1 MILLPQTTPFSV
13 SGPHIADVNILL
25 PPKMTHPV
33 EYRLRGSDGCF
44 KWSWDHHD
52 ILALLPEYNASS
64 LCSTSARLKSIA
76 PYSGRKETAVYATD
90 MNTGAVIRCKI
101 YIDRISRIKIFHS
114 SVKLDLDGLATLRV
128 RAFDSEENVF
138 SSLVG
143 LQFMWQLMPE
153 KDGLPHH
160 LVHVPLKESPL
171 SDCGGLCGDLD
182 IQVKIED
189 SGVYS
194 DLYVVRGTE
203 IGHEVVS
210 VHLVEPLS
218 EHMADNIVLTVA
230 EAMSLDPP
238 SPVCVL
244 LDAIVHYSLKVIH
257 GNIPQLVTLPSA
269 FHRWSIL
276 NSSVAQ
282 VDQMMGTV
290 RALNLGMTAVIVED
304 TRVAGH
310 TQVSTFLVALPDS
323 LLLYILP
330 LSAAGDLVE
339 GIEPIPSVS
348 RWYIVAGRQYLI
360 HMKVFSQGPGA
371 QEIYITKNDNIELHD
386 TQSEFWSILPIADEI
401 VEKGR
406 SRILKATSYG
416 LGKLIATLKYS
427 SGDDGT
433 KKILKVVQE
442 VMVCDQVK
450 FSMDGVL
457 GRILLPWAP
466 GVHQEMELKATGGCA
481 MLSSDYKWFS
491 SDTAIVS
498 VSASGTV
505 EAKNPGRATIKAV
518 SSFDSL
524 NFDEVVVEVYLPSSM
539 LMLPNFPVE
548 TLIGSHLLASVTLKT
563 SNGAF
568 FHKCDAF
575 RSSIKWKCE
584 SDAFTIVDAGG
595 SLISDKLGILDLDR
609 SSYGPPCALSFVY
622 AASSGQTMLHATMI
636 KEYQPFDHSISSSVV
651 LKASSRIAAYS
662 PLHVYQASD
671 GNKFGGYWFDMVQ
684 TEANNQQNLE
694 YLYLVPGT
702 HVDLILNGGP
712 ERWDHGVEFI
722 ETVEATGQGNSD
734 FKDGGLVHK
743 IFNMHGSAH
752 RVKCQEVGNYKLT
765 FKRGNLIGND
775 HPLPAISEVQLLVTC
790 SFPSSIALIAD
801 EPVNAIEV
809 IQSVALAERTNE
821 RIQTTPVRVANG
833 RTVRMSAVGISDS
846 GKAFANSSS
855 LPLMWELID
864 CDDLAFWDDL
874 ATTQSNWEK
883 FLVLQ
888 NATGVCLVRATVV
901 PSSSHVSQH
910 FIEVQNDLTDAITL
924 QLVSSLRL
932 LPEFSLLFFS
942 PDARLNLSITGG
954 SCSLDTLVNDT
965 KVVEIMQPAPGLQ
978 CLQLLLA
985 PKKLGTVLVT
995 VRDIGLAP
1003 PLSASSMVQV
1013 ADVDWIKITSGEEL
1027 ILMKGSMQEVNF
1039 LAGVSSGFTFD
1050 LSQYAY
1056 MSIQVHIEDDIVEL
1070 AANDQFSSNVDGY
1083 ANMQN
1088 FTVHAV
1094 HVGVTNLYISARR
1107 HSGHEIRSQPIKIEV
1122 YAPPRIHPSDIFLVP
1137 GASYALTVKGGPT
1150 SGAYVKYSCKDVEV
1164 AKIHSSSGRVSAVSP
1179 GNSTVIATVYTS
1191 GDLVICQAYGKVKV
1205 GVPSLAMLNVQSE
1218 QLAVGRHMPIFPS
1231 LSEGNLFSFYELC
1244 KNYKWTIEDEGV
1256 LGFEAVDYL
1265 HGKNH
1270 MIPFSTGKE
1279 YGSTGYSV
1287 DHDNGFIKVLHG
1299 RSAGKTNV
1307 KISFTCDFLSS
1318 KSSLRSR
1325 LYNAS
1330 ISMVVVPELPL
1341 ALGLPATWILP
1352 PHYTTSDLL
1361 PLSLD
1366 SHSKGNSPSLKNS
1379 IMYSLLGECD
1389 RKVDGVPDDAIFID
1403 EGKIRTTESGNL
1415 ACIQAKDMSTG
1426 RTEVASCLRVA
1437 EVAQIRF
1444 TGEKLLVHTLAIGG
1458 EVDLPIKYYD
1468 VLGNPFHEAQGVVQY
1483 GVETNYPDVVSIED
1497 SGDSNGKIHL
1507 RALGQGRALLQIA
1520 FSSNPQKSDYVVI
1533 FVGARLHPQ
1542 NPVLHPGSHL
1552 NFRVEGLDDQIL
1564 GQWFSANE
1572 SIVSVDLLSGKAEA
1586 IREGTT
1592 HVIFNSSNVQLQTAV
1607 SVLKHGIL
1615 SVHAPNET
1623 LTNVHI
1629 PTKGYSFI
1637 VKLDGSHS
1645 QDIKTAQDTIDILF
1659 DCRVDPPYVGYV
1671 KPWKDFD
1678 TGNSYCLFF
1687 PYPPEHSIFS
1697 SPESRSMGQEM
1708 SVSISASLKG
1718 EKHVSSSASALFVGG
1733 FSILEVDRD
1742 SLRLNMTSGSIR
1754 SIITIVGNTNVEM
1767 LWHDKDRLSVRPIHR
1782 DNSQIGW
1789 HARYEVKIHKAEK
1802 FRDKLVI
1809 KLPSTGQIMEVDVN
1823 YDPEEREALGRSAI
1837 ILRVQ
1842 VFICI
1847 AVFILC
1853 GAIVL
1858 CHEYHPDRI
1867 RQPITPGTP
1876 LVAAPITP
1884 QRSSPAVVNEESP
1897 RTPQPFLDYVRRT
1910 IDETPY
1916 YRQDVRRRANPQN
1929 TF

>member
-1 MILLPQTTPFSV
+1 
-13 SGPHIADVNILL
+13 
-25 PPKMTHPV
+25 
-33 EYRLRGSDGCF
+33 
-44 KWSWDHHD
+44 
-52 ILALLPEYNASS
+52 
-64 LCSTSARLKSIA
+64 
-76 PYSGRKETAVYATD
+76 
-90 MNTGAVIRCKI
+90 
-101 YIDRISRIKIFHS
+101 
-114 SVKLDLDGLATLRV
+114 
-128 RAFDSEENVF
+128 
-138 SSLVG
+138 
-143 LQFMWQLMPE
+143 MWQLMPE

-160 LVHVPLKESPL
+160 LLHVPLKESPL

-290 RALNLGMTAVIVED
+290 RALNLGMTTVIVED

-310 TQVSTFLVALPDS
+310 TQVSTFLVVLPDS

-330 LSAAGDLVE
+330 LSAAGDPVE

-360 HMKVFSQGPGA
+360 HTKVFSQGPGA

-491 SDTAIVS
+491 SDMAIVS
-498 VSASGTV
+498 VSASGIV

-584 SDAFTIVDAGG
+584 SDAFTIVDAGW
-595 SLISDKLGILDLDR
+595 SLISDKLGILDFDM
-609 SSYGPPCALSFVY
+609 SSHGPPCAWSFVY
-622 AASSGQTMLHATMI
+622 AASSGQTMLHATMT

-671 GNKFGGYWFDMVQ
+671 GNQFGGYWVDMVQ
-684 TEANNQQNLE
+684 TVASNQQNLE

-702 HVDLILNGGP
+702 HVDLMLNGGP

-734 FKDGGLVHK
+734 FKDGLVHK

-752 RVKCQEVGNYKLT
+752 RIKCQEVGNYKLT

-775 HPLPAISEVQLLVTC
+775 HPLPAISEVQLLLTC

-888 NATGVCLVRATVV
+888 NATGLCLVRATVV

-910 FIEVQNDLTDAITL
+910 FIEVQNDLTDAIPL

-965 KVVEIMQPAPGLQ
+965 KIVEIMQPAPGLQ

-985 PKKLGTVLVT
+985 PKKLGAVLVT

-1027 ILMKGSMQEVNF
+1027 ILMQGSMQEINF

-1056 MSIQVHIEDDIVEL
+1056 MSIHVHIEDDIVEL
-1070 AANDQFSSNVDGY
+1070 VANDQFSSNVDGY
-1083 ANMQN
+1083 VNMQN

-1137 GASYALTVKGGPT
+1137 GASYALTVKGGPI

-1205 GVPSLAMLNVQSE
+1205 GVPSLAMLSVQSE
-1218 QLAVGRHMPIFPS
+1218 QFAVGRHMPIFPS

-1265 HGKNH
+1265 HSKNR

-1341 ALGLPATWILP
+1341 ALGLPATWTLP

-1403 EGKIRTTESGNL
+1403 EGKIRTTGSGNL

-1426 RTEVASCLRVA
+1426 RTEVGSCLRVA

-1444 TGEKLLVHTLAIGG
+1444 TGENLLVHTLAIGG
-1458 EVDLPIKYYD
+1458 EVHLPIKYYD
-1468 VLGNPFHEAQGVVQY
+1468 VLGNPFHEAQGIVQY

-1592 HVIFNSSNVQLQTAV
+1592 HVIFNSSNVQLQTVV
-1607 SVLKHGIL
+1607 SVLKQGIL

-1629 PTKGYSFI
+1629 PAKGYSFI

-1659 DCRVDPPYVGYV
+1659 DCKVDPPIGYV

-1687 PYPPEHSIFS
+1687 PYSPEHLVFS
-1697 SPESRSMGQEM
+1697 SPESRSMGQKM

-1742 SLRLNMTSGSIR
+1742 SLRLNLTSGSIR

-1789 HARYEVKIHKAEK
+1789 HARYEVKIDKAEK

-1809 KLPSTGQIMEVDVN
+1809 KLPATGQIMEVDVN
-1823 YDPEEREALGRSAI
+1823 YDPEEREALGISATYPNLLLLAVVCIAVCTLCAAI
-1837 ILRVQ
+1837 ILYYMEH
-1842 VFICI
+1842 
-1847 AVFILC
+1847 A
-1853 GAIVL
+1853 
-1858 CHEYHPDRI
+1858 DRI
-1867 RQPITPGTP
+1867 RQSNTPGTP
-1876 LVAAPITP
+1876 GVAAPITP

-1916 YRQDVRRRANPQN
+1916 YRQDFRRRANPQN

>member
-1 MILLPQTTPFSV
+1 
-13 SGPHIADVNILL
+13 
-25 PPKMTHPV
+25 
-33 EYRLRGSDGCF
+33 
-44 KWSWDHHD
+44 
-52 ILALLPEYNASS
+52 
-64 LCSTSARLKSIA
+64 
-76 PYSGRKETAVYATD
+76 
-90 MNTGAVIRCKI
+90 
-101 YIDRISRIKIFHS
+101 
-114 SVKLDLDGLATLRV
+114 
-128 RAFDSEENVF
+128 
-138 SSLVG
+138 
-143 LQFMWQLMPE
+143 MWQLMPE

-194 DLYVVRGTE
+194 DLYVVQGTE

-210 VHLVEPLS
+210 VHLVEPSS

-244 LDAIVHYSLKVIH
+244 LDAVVHYSLKVIH

-276 NSSVAQ
+276 NSSVAK
-282 VDQMMGTV
+282 VDQMMGTAH
-290 RALNLGMTAVIVED
+290 ALNLGMTTVIVED

-310 TQVSTFLVALPDS
+310 AQLSTFHVVLPDS

-330 LSAAGDLVE
+330 LSATGDPVE

-386 TQSEFWSILPIADEI
+386 TQPEFWSILPIVDGI

-416 LGKLIATLKYS
+416 LGKLIATLTYS
-427 SGDDGT
+427 SGDGGT

-450 FSMDGVL
+450 FNMDGVL
-457 GRILLPWAP
+457 GRIVLPWAP

-481 MLSSDYKWFS
+481 TLSSDYKWFS
-491 SDTAIVS
+491 SDMAIVS
-498 VSASGTV
+498 VSASGIV

-595 SLISDKLGILDLDR
+595 SLISDKLGILDLDM
-609 SSYGPPCALSFVY
+609 SSYGPPCAWSVVY
-622 AASSGQTMLHATMI
+622 AASSGQTMLHATMT

-662 PLHVYQASD
+662 PLLVYQASD
-671 GNKFGGYWFDMVQ
+671 GNQFGGYWFDLAQ
-684 TEANNQQNLE
+684 IEASNQLQNLE

-702 HVDLILNGGP
+702 HVDLMLNGGP

-722 ETVEATGQGNSD
+722 ETVEATGQG
-734 FKDGGLVHK
+734 KDGGLVHK
-743 IFNMHGSAH
+743 TFNMYGSAY
-752 RVKCQEVGNYKLT
+752 RIKCQEVGNYKLT

-775 HPLPAISEVQLLVTC
+775 HPLPAISEVQLLLTC
-790 SFPSSIALIAD
+790 SFPSSITLIAD
-801 EPVNAIEV
+801 EPVNALEV

-821 RIQTTPVRVANG
+821 RIQTTPVTVANG

-864 CDDLAFWDDL
+864 CDGLAFWDDL
-874 ATTQSNWEK
+874 ATTQSSWEK

-888 NATGVCLVRATVV
+888 NATGLCLVRATVV

-910 FIEVQNDLTDAITL
+910 FIEVQNDLTDAIPL

-965 KVVEIMQPAPGLQ
+965 KVVEIIQPAPGLQ

-995 VRDIGLAP
+995 VRDIGLTP
-1003 PLSASSMVQV
+1003 PLSASSMIQV

-1027 ILMKGSMQEVNF
+1027 ILMQGSLQEINF
-1039 LAGVSSGFTFD
+1039 LTGVSSGFAFD

-1056 MSIQVHIEDDIVEL
+1056 MSIHIHIEDDIVEL
-1070 AANDQFSSNVDGY
+1070 VANDSFSSNVDGY
-1083 ANMQN
+1083 VNMPN
-1088 FTVHAV
+1088 FTVRSV
-1094 HVGVTNLYISARR
+1094 RVGVTTLYISARR
-1107 HSGHEIRSQPIKIEV
+1107 HSGHEIHSQPIKVEV

-1150 SGAYVKYSCKDVEV
+1150 SGAYVKYSCEDNEI
-1164 AKIHSSSGRVSAVSP
+1164 AKIHSSSGRLFAVSP

-1205 GVPSLAMLNVQSE
+1205 GVPSVAMLNVQSE
-1218 QLAVGRHMPIFPS
+1218 QLAVGRDTPIFPS

-1256 LGFEAVDYL
+1256 LGFEAIDYL

-1307 KISFTCDFLSS
+1307 MISFTCDFLSS
-1318 KSSLRSR
+1318 KSSLQSR

-1330 ISMVVVPELPL
+1330 ISLLVVPELPL
-1341 ALGLPATWILP
+1341 ALGLPATWTLP

-1361 PLSLD
+1361 PLSSD

-1389 RKVDGVPDDAIFID
+1389 RKVNGVQDEAIFID

-1415 ACIQAKDMSTG
+1415 ACIQANDMSTG

-1507 RALGQGRALLQIA
+1507 RALSQGRALLQIA
-1520 FSSNPQKSDYVVI
+1520 FTSNPQKSDYVVI
-1533 FVGARLHPQ
+1533 FVGGRLHPQ
-1542 NPVLHPGSHL
+1542 NPSLHPGSHL
-1552 NFRVEGLDDQIL
+1552 NFRIEGLDDQIF

-1586 IREGTT
+1586 IGEGTT

-1607 SVLKHGIL
+1607 SVLKQGIL

-1623 LTNVHI
+1623 LTNVHV
-1629 PTKGYSFI
+1629 PAKGYSFI
-1637 VKLDGSHS
+1637 VKLDGSHN
-1645 QDIKTAQDTIDILF
+1645 QEIKTAQDTIDILF
-1659 DCRVDPPYVGYV
+1659 DCKVDPPYVGYV
-1671 KPWKDFD
+1671 KPWKNFD

-1687 PYPPEHSIFS
+1687 PYSPEHLVFS
-1697 SPESRSMGQEM
+1697 SPELRSMGQEV

-1718 EKHVSSSASALFVGG
+1718 EKYVCSSASALFVGG
-1733 FSILEVDRD
+1733 FSIPEVDGGL
-1742 SLRLNMTSGSIR
+1742 LRLNLTSGSIR

-1767 LWHDKDRLSVRPIHR
+1767 HWHDKDRLSIKPIYR
-1782 DNSQIGW
+1782 DDSQIGW

-1809 KLPSTGQIMEVDVN
+1809 KLPATGQIMEVDVN
-1823 YDPEEREALGRSAI
+1823 YDPEEREALGISATYPNLMLAVIVCIAVITLSAAI
-1837 ILRVQ
+1837 ILYNMDH
-1842 VFICI
+1842 
-1847 AVFILC
+1847 A
-1853 GAIVL
+1853 
-1858 CHEYHPDRI
+1858 DRI
-1867 RQPITPGTP
+1867 RQSITPGTP
-1876 LVAAPITP
+1876 NVAAPTTP
-1884 QRSSPAVVNEESP
+1884 QRSSPAVVNQESP
-1897 RTPQPFLDYVRRT
+1897 QTPQPFLDYVRRT

-1916 YRQDVRRRANPQN
+1916 YRQDFRRRVNPQN